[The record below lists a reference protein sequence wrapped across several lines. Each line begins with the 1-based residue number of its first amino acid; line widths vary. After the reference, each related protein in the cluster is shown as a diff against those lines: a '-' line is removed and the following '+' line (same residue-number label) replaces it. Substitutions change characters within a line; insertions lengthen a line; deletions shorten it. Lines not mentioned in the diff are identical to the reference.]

1 MQIYAN
7 ANVKVSVNKCI
18 KVVGCEWKKNLNVKK
33 EPGNA
38 MDADI
43 LDVIIRSK

>member
-7 ANVKVSVNKCI
+7 ANVKVSVNKC
-18 KVVGCEWKKNLNVKK
+18 KWQMVNGRKTVKK